1 MNNTKVYT
9 EDSIQSLTPL
19 EFTRLRPGVYC
30 GSTEYATQPLIE
42 IVSNAIDEFKAGHG
56 NLIEVTID
64 EDKICTVKDY
74 AQGFIVNSIRED
86 GKTILQAAFDT
97 LNTSG
102 KFTDDG
108 VYEGTALGLNGIGS
122 KLTNFLS
129 HWLEVKTCRDGKYEH
144 ILFEEGVFV
153 RRETG
158 TTKEQGTTVK
168 WLPSEEFFTSNEVE
182 LSKVQELFN
191 ILVCL
196 CPGLTIKLKTPKD
209 EFIYYSKNGLN
220 DLVD

>member
-9 EDSIQSLTPL
+9 EDSIQSLSPL
-19 EFTRLRPGVYC
+19 AFTRLRPGVYC

-56 NLIEVTID
+56 DTIEVTID
-64 EDKICTVKDY
+64 KNKICTVKDY

-108 VYEGTALGLNGIGS
+108 VYEGTALGLNGIG
-122 KLTNFLS
+122 
-129 HWLEVKTCRDGKYEH
+129 R
-144 ILFEEGVFV
+144 
-153 RRETG
+153 
-158 TTKEQGTTVK
+158 
-168 WLPSEEFFTSNEVE
+168 
-182 LSKVQELFN
+182 
-191 ILVCL
+191 
-196 CPGLTIKLKTPKD
+196 
-209 EFIYYSKNGLN
+209 
-220 DLVD
+220 